1 MTTMSKA
8 ALLAKAQRRYTE
20 VAIGDGETVRL
31 QSITELEH
39 SKLEASR
46 YRRVK
51 LGDKTTIELNDEA
64 LEQQPARLLA
74 LFVVDEAGERIF
86 SDWKEAGQL
95 DASIS
100 NVLYDDA
107 RKHCGLDKAE
117 NPEKNLPQTTG
128 SDSPTVSP

>member
-74 LFVVDEAGERIF
+74 LCVVDDTGARIF
-86 SDWKEAGQL
+86 ADWKEAGQL
-95 DASIS
+95 DAAIS
-100 NVLYDDA
+100 NLLYGDA
-107 RKHCGLDKAE
+107 RKHCGLDRAE
-117 NPEKNLPQTTG
+117 NPEKNLPGTIG
-128 SDSPTVSP
+128 SGSPIDSP